1 MSSSSTTR
9 NSRYGFRLKIKFV
22 KDVAIVNQPKS
33 NHVAV
38 TQGVNQLDVILPAT
52 TQDGLSPRS
61 RQRPRPHAFTDEEDI
76 GFGMDALQDVTLR
89 TQLSPRPASS
99 RPSSAKRLRDVMFSE
114 DSAKELPLDL
124 LPGRRER
131 RTRHIAAQSHDAAH
145 QRVRGA
151 RAFTYHVS

>member
-1 MSSSSTTR
+1 MAM
-9 NSRYGFRLKIKFV
+9 I
-22 KDVAIVNQPKS
+22 ANQRKS
-33 NHVAV
+33 NRVAV
-38 TQGVNQLDVILPAT
+38 TQRVNYVAILTAT

-61 RQRPRPHAFTDEEDI
+61 RQRPRPHAFTDEDI
-76 GFGMDALQDVTLR
+76 GFGMDELQDVTLR

-114 DSAKELPLDL
+114 DSVKELPLDL